1 VELFQLSNEAK
12 RDLRSIAQFTEN
24 RWGRT
29 QRNLYIK
36 QLDETFLMLARKP
49 NLGISCDYIRDGY
62 KKFPQGSHIGS
73 HIIFY
78 KCSTPANI
86 LVVRILHK
94 SMDYDSQL

>member
-1 VELFQLSNEAK
+1 MQLFQLSKEAK
-12 RDLRSIAQFTEN
+12 NDLRSIAIFTEN

-36 QLDETFLMLARKP
+36 QLDEAFLMLAQTP
-49 NLGISCDYIRDGY
+49 DLGISCDHIREGY
-62 KKFPQGSHIGS
+62 KKFPQGSHI
-73 HIIFY
+73 IFY
-78 KCSTPANI
+78 KRSTSAKI

>member
-1 VELFQLSNEAK
+1 MQLFQLSKEAK
-12 RDLRSIAQFTEN
+12 NDLRSIAVFTEN

-29 QRNLYIK
+29 QRNFYIK
-36 QLDETFLMLARKP
+36 QLDEVFLMLAQSP
-49 NLGISCDYIRDGY
+49 DLGISCDFIRKGY
-62 KKFPQGSHIGS
+62 KKFPQGG

-78 KCSTPANI
+78 KHNTSANI

>member
-1 VELFQLSNEAK
+1 MQLFQLSKEAK
-12 RDLRSIAQFTEN
+12 NDLRSIAVFTEN

-36 QLDETFLMLARKP
+36 QLDEAFSMLAQSP
-49 NLGISCDYIRDGY
+49 DLGISCDYIRAGY
-62 KKFPQGSHIGS
+62 KKFPQGSHI
-73 HIIFY
+73 IFY
-78 KCSTPANI
+78 KYSTSKNI